1 MPQAAAGTWRTHAM
15 QCLYGKGSLHADLLE
30 STFRTR
36 HRADRRNNEARHR
49 LRLLARSLERSRRE
63 EDARSTTELAK
74 ARRAADEIVA
84 YREVLKSYA
93 ADKLWTLRPGF
104 RPSDLATSDPAVL
117 RRYRLER
124 RLYSRGYGVETLYPE
139 VLKAMRELNWE
150 NRTRKVHERNVTE
163 EDPVRNKDKLL
174 GDFDTVTTTTTSV
187 KTKDDEK
194 STRLFH
200 LDVISP
206 PPPPPTPHRSD
217 FTVAD
222 GTKQQTPLSSG
233 RCSAQLPP
241 IGRSSKD
248 VVAVVDVVPGRR
260 RSSAVVL
267 EEIQSQGQAA
277 KKRLP
282 SISTEN
288 AQSNLVIRQTFI
300 DS

>member
-63 EDARSTTELAK
+63 EDARATTELAK

-104 RPSDLATSDPAVL
+104 RPPDLTASDPAVL

-150 NRTRKVHERNVTE
+150 KRTEKVHEK
-163 EDPVRNKDKLL
+163 DPGRNKEKIPE
-174 GDFDTVTTTTTSV
+174 DFDAETGTTAAV
-187 KTKDDEK
+187 KTKENEK
-194 STRLFH
+194 SARLFH
-200 LDVISP
+200 LDLISP
-206 PPPPPTPHRSD
+206 PPSTYCID
-217 FTVAD
+217 VTAAD
-222 GTKQQTPLSSG
+222 GAKQQTSLSSG
-233 RCSAQLPP
+233 RCSTQLPP
-241 IGRSSKD
+241 IGRSS
-248 VVAVVDVVPGRR
+248 AV
-260 RSSAVVL
+260 SSTSSVVVL
-267 EEIQSQGQAA
+267 EEIQSQGQAV
-277 KKRLP
+277 KKCLP
-282 SISTEN
+282 SISPEN
-288 AQSNLVIRQTFI
+288 TQSNLVIRQTSFGS
-300 DS
+300 DTT